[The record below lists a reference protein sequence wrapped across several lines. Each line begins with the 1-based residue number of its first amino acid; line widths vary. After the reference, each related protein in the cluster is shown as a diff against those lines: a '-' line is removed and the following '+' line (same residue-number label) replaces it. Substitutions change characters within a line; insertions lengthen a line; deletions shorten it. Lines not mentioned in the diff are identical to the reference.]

1 MSNRSLKGIIP
12 LEILSTGDLQM
23 NMTKYGTAAAMSL
36 ALAGGGGLANAEI
49 TGVPGEAVLGPM
61 VLTTGGAE
69 TYIGL
74 YVPTTIG
81 MDTVTALSAPHVLAG
96 GPVTQTNFI
105 PEIHWTLFDH
115 RSKKVENGTCEV
127 SPGDYVLWTTDPN
140 VQAVQTE
147 QRRELLQAGIL
158 GIPDPVC
165 GPSSDTNGYV
175 VFQTIPGADG
185 ADADFAFW
193 ANGAVVLP
201 GGFLGLPNAS
211 IGTVPM
217 LAMADGAD
225 PLPVGSG
232 EPTIGN
238 SVISGGRY
246 LDGIPADPVKYA
258 PILAGIRMN
267 NGDAFDDVVRIQA
280 PIQGPAG
287 GNGISI
293 HAFWFDRND
302 PDRFPSTL
310 VWDDQE
316 GNCSDSVPL
325 PYELNVWAYNY
336 PSGTRRM
343 TELLT
348 GTSWDYC
355 LPDYWNPNGFYPGAL
370 GGYVEYELQEIND
383 PYPAPGL
390 VNSAMAAW
398 NWQQSVVPNTG
409 WATHMTTDLGK
420 F

>member
-23 NMTKYGTAAAMSL
+23 NMMKYGTAAAMSL
-36 ALAGGGGLANAEI
+36 ALAGGSGLATAEI

-61 VLTTGGAE
+61 VLTLGGAQ

-74 YVPTTIG
+74 YVPTTVG
-81 MDTVTALSAPHVLAG
+81 MDTVTYLSAPHVLAT

-115 RSKKVENGTCEV
+115 MSKKVENGTCEV
-127 SPGDYVLWTTDPN
+127 SPGDYTLWTTDPAVQV
-140 VQAVQTE
+140 VQAN
-147 QRRELLQAGIL
+147 QRRGAVVEGFD
-158 GIPDPVC
+158 IPNPVC
-165 GPSSDTNGYV
+165 GPSKATNAGYV

-185 ADADFAFW
+185 DDADFAFW
-193 ANGAVVLP
+193 ANGAIVLP
-201 GGFLGLPNAS
+201 TGLVLPRTT

-246 LDGIPADPVKYA
+246 LDGIPNDPLKYA

-267 NGDAFDDVVRIQA
+267 NGDILDDVVRLQA
-280 PIQGPAG
+280 PIQGPAA

-302 PDRFPSTL
+302 PTRVASTQ
-310 VWDDQE
+310 VWDDAE
-316 GNCSDSVPL
+316 GVCSDYLPL
-325 PYELNVWAYNY
+325 PYELNLWAYNY
-336 PSGTRRM
+336 PGNPRTVR
-343 TELLT
+343 ELITGSTLT
-348 GTSWDYC
+348 YC
-355 LPDYWNPNGFYPGAL
+355 LPDYWTPFGIYPGAL
-370 GGYVEYELQEIND
+370 GGYVEYELPEINE
-383 PYPAPGL
+383 PYPAPGS

-398 NWQQSVVPNTG
+398 NWQEAFG
-409 WATHMTTDLGK
+409 RAAWATHMTTDLGK